1 MKYAGGVG
9 GVFIVALS
17 HGRFV
22 PPLIHFIPD
31 LLRDSVALSEVTL
44 QPSPRHAMSE
54 PKEPPKYMFEMSA
67 GLNCFRKIHG
77 TTCRG

>member
-1 MKYAGGVG
+1 
-9 GVFIVALS
+9 
-17 HGRFV
+17 
-22 PPLIHFIPD
+22 
-31 LLRDSVALSEVTL
+31 
-44 QPSPRHAMSE
+44 MSE